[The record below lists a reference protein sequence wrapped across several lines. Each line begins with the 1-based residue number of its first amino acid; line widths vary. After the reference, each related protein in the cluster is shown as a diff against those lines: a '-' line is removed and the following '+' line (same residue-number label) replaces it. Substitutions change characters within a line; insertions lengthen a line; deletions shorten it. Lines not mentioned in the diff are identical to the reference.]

1 MNNTERSHL
10 LAEHKFLQ
18 ERLAKIPGSARL
30 MRSST
35 ESRIGTIEGKL
46 ALGIDEGEPAKI
58 NLTFKGRP
66 VIGSHGVFAQFGTE
80 AVSKFTE
87 AVDAIAASL
96 SAPLRAMGPIPN
108 RGQQLLITNTAIG
121 SFGFEL
127 QEYCTNRLPL
137 GDSAVVLALERTQNL
152 LESTVGTDD
161 QLADSAAETNPRAL
175 EKMRAFL
182 QTLADNEALVGL
194 EFRNRVFGFSSI
206 EQVKTSLARLSHDNI
221 QEEEDV
227 LHGRFNGYLPSR
239 RTFDFILA
247 NDEII
252 TGKGGPDI
260 AENTIADINSHL
272 GEVVDIKVLRT
283 QVGAGRPRYR
293 LLEMPTWA
301 P

>member
-10 LAEHKFLQ
+10 LAEQKFLQ

-30 MRSST
+30 MRMST
-35 ESRIGTIEGKL
+35 ESRISTIAGKL
-46 ALGIDEGEPAKI
+46 ALAVDEGEPAKI

-127 QEYCTNRLPL
+127 QEYCTSRLPL
-137 GDSAVVLALERTQNL
+137 GDSLVVLALERTQNF

-161 QLADSAAETNPRAL
+161 QLADSAAETDPRAL
-175 EKMRAFL
+175 DKMRAFL
-182 QTLADNEALVGL
+182 QTLADNDALVGL
-194 EFRNRVFGFSSI
+194 EFRDRTFGFSNI

-221 QEEEDV
+221 QEAEIV
-227 LHGRFNGYLPSR
+227 LHGHFDGYLPSR
-239 RTFDFILA
+239 RTFDFILT
-247 NDEII
+247 NDELI
-252 TGKGGPDI
+252 TGKAGPDI
-260 AENTIADINSHL
+260 DEDALAEINLHL
-272 GEVVDIKVLRT
+272 RESVVIKVIRT

-293 LLEMPTWA
+293 LLETPAW
-301 P
+301 